1 MKSPLFVFG
10 KWYVTPHE
18 WYSRGQRVPK
28 DSLLFCVGKG
38 ERYKFLFLYQEFVVE
53 LVVISRNGWRELQD
67 DGT

>member
-1 MKSPLFVFG
+1 MVQPRA
-10 KWYVTPHE
+10 T
-18 WYSRGQRVPK
+18 RPK
-28 DSLLFCVGKG
+28 GFAVVLCWKG